1 MNTRGR
7 SILLWTAPVTMFMH
21 RPKTFSWVLTSVLL
35 IAAPSVARAASAGT
49 ESAWELRK
57 DADEIRIY
65 SRPVDGWTIHETRGE
80 IHIDAKL
87 ASVVAVIDDVPQQ
100 VNLSDVVKSALVS
113 RRDNSTQYQYHSVIK
128 MPWPLH
134 DRDIVSEREIRQD
147 PVTLEITISD
157 TATPDALPREE
168 GLIRILK
175 SRSVWTL
182 TPRSGGVDVQM
193 RGLSDPNG
201 SIPSSVINAMSVG
214 TPFKT
219 LANLRRLASEGR
231 YANASLSFV
240 VEPR

>member
-1 MNTRGR
+1 MVRTERD
-7 SILLWTAPVTMFMH
+7 MH
-21 RPKTFSWVLTSVLL
+21 HPKSFWRVLASVLL
-35 IAAPSVARAASAGT
+35 TIALAMAGTASAGA
-49 ESAWELRK
+49 EPAWELRK
-57 DADEIRIY
+57 DADGVRIY
-65 SRPVDGWTIHETRGE
+65 SRPVEGWTIHETRGDV
-80 IHIDAKL
+80 HIDAKL

-113 RRDNSTQYQYHSVIK
+113 RRDSSTRYQYHSVIK
-128 MPWPLH
+128 MPWPLR

-147 PVTLEITISD
+147 PVTLEVTITD
-157 TATPDALPREE
+157 TAVPDALPRQED
-168 GLIRILK
+168 LIRILK

-219 LANLRRLASEGR
+219 LKNLRRLALEER
-231 YANASLSFV
+231 YVNASLSFL
-240 VEPR
+240 VEPQ